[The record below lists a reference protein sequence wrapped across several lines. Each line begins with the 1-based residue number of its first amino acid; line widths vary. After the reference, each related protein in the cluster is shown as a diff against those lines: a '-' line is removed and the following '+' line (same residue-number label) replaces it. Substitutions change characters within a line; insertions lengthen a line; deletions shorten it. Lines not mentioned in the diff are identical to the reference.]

1 MATNKRKIYSDEFKE
16 FLVQETQSSERS
28 IASIAKGNGINQ
40 NYNTSQ
46 KLDQKTIANKIE

>member
-16 FLVQETQSSERS
+16 FLVQEAQSSERS
-28 IASIAKGNGINQ
+28 IASIAKDNGINQ

-46 KLDQKTIANKIE
+46 KLDQKTIVNKIE